1 MNNVFDRHPER
12 RKGMDPIFC
21 GQVRHLYEV
30 ERLSMRQ
37 IAKKLGV
44 SKKRVCR
51 VIRNEKIPKPLPE
64 SILKP
69 YERLIDQWYQEYP
82 FLKASQ
88 VYERLKA
95 YEFKGSY
102 TTVSVYTQKHRQKK
116 RQPYHEL
123 TFLPGEAAQVDW
135 IEVRLP
141 WGTAYGFA
149 MILAYS
155 RYLYLRFYPHQSL
168 EFFLEGHIEGFR
180 EMAGVAHHHWYDN
193 IKTVVIERS
202 PEMKFNAQFLDFAR
216 HFGFSIHLCNPY
228 RANEKGRIERALRD
242 LRDYLRVNTFQ
253 DLKELN
259 RKVSLW
265 RIERN
270 QKIHRSVQKAPL
282 EALKEEKL
290 KALPAIPYRPYR
302 VVLASIS
309 KTGLVEFE
317 TNRYSV
323 PSSYAERT
331 CEIFAYPDHL
341 EIRIKGNRI
350 AWHRRRFGRKETI
363 EDPTH
368 RETLL
373 RMTPQFKAKRIYE
386 LMDRMDPAL
395 HHFLQEAGQEGQNLF
410 DIAYASFKLLKH
422 VSKAMLLSAVRE
434 ANRIGT
440 FNIRYVQSLLQAPQP
455 QPPTPVF
462 PQESK
467 LLDIDYERRNLK
479 DYDDLL

>member
-1 MNNVFDRHPER
+1 
-12 RKGMDPIFC
+12 MDPIFC
-21 GQVRHLYEV
+21 GHVRHLYEV

-44 SKKRVCR
+44 SKKRVSR
-51 VIRNEKIPKPLPE
+51 VIRNEKMTKLIVE

-95 YEFKGSY
+95 YEFKGGY
-102 TTVSVYTQKHRQKK
+102 TTVSLYTQKYRQKRK
-116 RQPYHEL
+116 QAYHEL
-123 TFLPGEAAQVDW
+123 TFLPGEEAQVDW
-135 IEVRLP
+135 IEERLP
-141 WGTAYGFA
+141 WGVSYGFA

-155 RYLYLRFYPHQSL
+155 RYLYLRFYPRQSL
-168 EFFLEGHIEGFR
+168 EFFLEGHIEAYR
-180 EMAGVAHHHWYDN
+180 EMGGVAHRHRYDN

-202 PEMKFNAQFLDFAR
+202 PELKFNAQFLDFAR
-216 HFGFSIHLCNPY
+216 HYGFSIHLCNPY

-242 LRDYLRVNTFQ
+242 LRDFLRVNTFQ
-253 DLKELN
+253 DLKALN
-259 RKVSLW
+259 HKVSLW

-270 QKIHRSVQKAPL
+270 QKIHRSTQKTPL

-309 KTGLVEFE
+309 KTGFVEFE

-323 PSSYAERT
+323 PSSCAESS
-331 CEIFAYPDHL
+331 CEILAYPDHL
-341 EIRIKGNRI
+341 EVMVKGNRI
-350 AWHRRRFGRKETI
+350 AFHRRSFNRKEKI

-373 RMTPQFKAKRIYE
+373 RMTPRFKSQRIYQ
-386 LMDRMDPAL
+386 LMDQMDPAL
-395 HHFLQEAGQEGQNLF
+395 HHFLQEAGQEDHNPL
-410 DIAYASFKLLKH
+410 DIAYEFFKLLKH

-440 FNIRYVQSLLQAPQP
+440 FKIRYIQGLLQVPQP
-455 QPPTPVF
+455 QPPNPVF

-479 DYDDLL
+479 DYDELL

>member
-1 MNNVFDRHPER
+1 MKDL
-12 RKGMDPIFC
+12 IFC
-21 GQVRHLYEV
+21 GQVEHLYEV

-37 IAKKLGV
+37 IAQKLGV
-44 SKKRVCR
+44 SKKRVRR
-51 VIRNEKIPKPLPE
+51 VIRDEKITKPLAE

-88 VYERLKA
+88 VYQRLKA
-95 YEFKGSY
+95 YEFKGGY
-102 TTVSVYTQKHRQKK
+102 TTVSVYTQRHRQKK
-116 RQPYHEL
+116 SQGYHAL
-123 TFLPGEAAQVDW
+123 TFLPGEAVQIDW

-141 WGTAYGFA
+141 WGVAYGFA

-155 RYLYLRFYPHQSL
+155 RYLYVRFYPRQSL
-168 EFFLEGHIEGFR
+168 EFFLEGHIEAYRDMG
-180 EMAGVAHHHWYDN
+180 GVAHHHWYDN

-202 PEMKFNAQFLDFAR
+202 PELKFNAQFLDFAR
-216 HFGFSIHLCNPY
+216 YFGFSIHLCNPY

-242 LRDYLRVNTFQ
+242 LRDWLRVNTFQ
-253 DLKELN
+253 DLKDLN

-270 QKIHRSVQKAPL
+270 QRIHRSTQKTPI
-282 EALKEEKL
+282 ETLKEEKL
-290 KALPAIPYRPYR
+290 KPLPAIPYRPYR

-323 PSSYAERT
+323 PSPYGERT

-341 EIRIKGNRI
+341 EMRIKGNRI
-350 AWHRRRFGRKETI
+350 AWHQRRFGRKETI
-363 EDPTH
+363 EDPSH

-373 RMTPQFKAKRIYE
+373 RMTPRFKAKRIYE

-395 HHFLQEAGQEGQNLF
+395 HQFLQEAGEERQAPS
-410 DIAYASFKLLKH
+410 DVAYAFFKLLKH

-440 FNIRYVQSLLQAPQP
+440 FKTRYVQSLLQVPQP
-455 QPPTPVF
+455 QPSNPVF

>member
-1 MNNVFDRHPER
+1 
-12 RKGMDPIFC
+12 MDPIFC
-21 GQVRHLYEV
+21 GHVRHLYEV

-44 SKKRVCR
+44 SKKRVTR
-51 VIRNEKIPKPLPE
+51 VIRHEKITKPLSE

-88 VYERLKA
+88 VYERLKP

-102 TTVSVYTQKHRQKK
+102 TTVSLYTQKYRQRRK
-116 RQPYHEL
+116 QAYHEL
-123 TFLPGEAAQVDW
+123 TFLPGEEAQIDW
-135 IEVRLP
+135 IEERLP
-141 WGTAYGFA
+141 WGVAYGFA

-155 RYLYLRFYPHQSL
+155 RYLYVRFYPRQSL
-168 EFFLEGHIEGFR
+168 EFFLEGHIEAYR
-180 EMAGVAHHHWYDN
+180 EMGGVAHRHRYDN

-202 PEMKFNAQFLDFAR
+202 PELKFNAQFLDFAR

-242 LRDYLRVNTFQ
+242 LRDFLRVNTFQ
-253 DLKELN
+253 DLKDLN

-270 QKIHRSVQKAPL
+270 QRIHRSTQKAPS

-302 VVLASIS
+302 VVLASVS
-309 KTGLVEFE
+309 KTGFVEFE

-323 PSSYAERT
+323 PSSYAERS
-331 CEIFAYPDHL
+331 CEILAYPEHL
-341 EIRIKGNRI
+341 EVMVKGNRI
-350 AWHRRRFGRKETI
+350 ASHRRSFNRKEKI
-363 EDPTH
+363 EHPTH

-373 RMTPQFKAKRIYE
+373 RMTPQFKSQRIFQ
-386 LMDRMDPAL
+386 LMDQMDPAL
-395 HHFLQEAGQEGQNLF
+395 HHFLQEAEQEGHNAL
-410 DIAYASFKLLKH
+410 DIAYDFFKLLKH

-440 FNIRYVQSLLQAPQP
+440 FKIRYVKNLLQVPQP
-455 QPPTPVF
+455 QPPNPVF
-462 PQESK
+462 PQERK
-467 LLDIDYERRNLK
+467 LLEIDYERRNLK
-479 DYDDLL
+479 DYDELL

>member
-1 MNNVFDRHPER
+1 
-12 RKGMDPIFC
+12 MDPIFC
-21 GQVRHLYEV
+21 NQVRHLYEV

-37 IAKKLGV
+37 IAKKLHA
-44 SKKRVCR
+44 STKRISR
-51 VIRNEKIPKPLPE
+51 VIRNEAITRPVVQ

-95 YEFKGSY
+95 YEYKGGY
-102 TTVSVYTQKHRQKK
+102 TVVTLYTQKHRHKK
-116 RQPYHEL
+116 SQGYHAL
-123 TFLPGEAAQVDW
+123 TFLPGEAVQIDW
-135 IEVRLP
+135 IEVRLS
-141 WGTAYGFA
+141 WGVAYGFA

-155 RYLYLRFYPHQSL
+155 RDLSVRFYPRQSL
-168 EFFLEGHIEGFR
+168 EFFLEGHMEAYRDMG
-180 EMAGVAHHHWYDN
+180 GVAHHHWYDN

-202 PEMKFNAQFLDFAR
+202 PKLKFNAQFLDFAR

-242 LRDYLRVNTFQ
+242 LRDWLRVNTFQ
-253 DLKELN
+253 DLKDLN
-259 RKVSLW
+259 RKASLW

-270 QKIHRSVQKAPL
+270 QRIHRSTQKAPI

-290 KALPAIPYRPYR
+290 KTLPAIPYRPYR

-323 PSSYAERT
+323 PSSYSERT

-341 EIRIKGNRI
+341 EMRAQGNRI

-373 RMTPQFKAKRIYE
+373 RRTPQFKAKRIYE
-386 LMDRMDPAL
+386 LLDRMDPAL
-395 HHFLQEAGQEGQNLF
+395 HHFLQEAAEEGQSPF
-410 DIAYASFKLLKH
+410 DIAYAFFKLLKH

-434 ANRIGT
+434 ANHIGT
-440 FNIRYVQSLLQAPQP
+440 FKIRYVQTLLQVPQP
-455 QPPTPVF
+455 QPPNPVF

>member
-1 MNNVFDRHPER
+1 
-12 RKGMDPIFC
+12 MDPIFC
-21 GQVRHLYEV
+21 GHVRHLYEV

-44 SKKRVCR
+44 SKKRVSR
-51 VIRNEKIPKPLPE
+51 VIRNEKMNKPLFD

-102 TTVSVYTQKHRQKK
+102 TTVSLYTRNYRQKR
-116 RQPYHEL
+116 RQAYHEL
-123 TFLPGEAAQVDW
+123 TFLPGEEAQVDW
-135 IEVRLP
+135 IEERLP
-141 WGTAYGFA
+141 WGVAYGFA

-155 RYLYLRFYPHQSL
+155 RYLYVRFYPRQSL
-168 EFFLEGHIEGFR
+168 EFFLEGHIEAYR
-180 EMAGVAHHHWYDN
+180 EMGGVAHRHRYDN

-202 PEMKFNAQFLDFAR
+202 PELKFNAQFLDFAR
-216 HFGFSIHLCNPY
+216 HYGFSIHLCNPY

-242 LRDYLRVNTFQ
+242 LRDFLRVNTFQ
-253 DLKELN
+253 DLKALN
-259 RKVSLW
+259 HKVSLW

-270 QKIHRSVQKAPL
+270 QKIHRSTQKAPL

-309 KTGLVEFE
+309 KTGFVEFE

-323 PSSYAERT
+323 PSSYAGSS
-331 CEIFAYPDHL
+331 CEILAYPDHL
-341 EIRIKGNRI
+341 EVMVKGNRI
-350 AWHRRRFGRKETI
+350 AFHRRSFNRKEKI

-368 RETLL
+368 REMLL
-373 RMTPQFKAKRIYE
+373 RMTPQFKSQRIYQ
-386 LMDRMDPAL
+386 LMDQMDPAL
-395 HHFLQEAGQEGQNLF
+395 HHFLQEAGQEDHNPL
-410 DIAYASFKLLKH
+410 DIAYEFFKLLKH
-422 VSKAMLLSAVRE
+422 VSKAMLLSAIRE

-440 FNIRYVQSLLQAPQP
+440 FKIRYIQGLLQAPQP
-455 QPPTPVF
+455 QPSNPVF
-462 PQESK
+462 PQESR
-467 LLDIDYERRNLK
+467 LLEIDYERRNLK
-479 DYDDLL
+479 DYDELL